1 MHNPFAPVTANLF
14 AVGLRDD
21 MLWQRGNI
29 DFSPYVRLF
38 VSLEE
43 AENYRGDSVME
54 LFEYYV
60 TDPDA
65 VVRQQEQ
72 RQTYIKAQM

>member
-21 MLWQRGNI
+21 MLWQRSNI

-65 VVRQQEQ
+65 VVHAHDEHRAYITEQ
-72 RQTYIKAQM
+72 

>member
-1 MHNPFAPVTANLF
+1 MHNPFAPVTPNLF

-21 MLWQRGNI
+21 MLWQRGNL

-38 VSLEE
+38 VSFEE

-65 VVRQQEQ
+65 VVRQQEH
-72 RQTYIKAQM
+72 RWAHIKAQ

>member
-21 MLWQRGNI
+21 MLWQRGNRH
-29 DFSPYVRLF
+29 FSPYVRLF
-38 VSLEE
+38 TSFEE
-43 AENYRGDSVME
+43 AEKYRGDSVLE

-60 TDPDA
+60 VDPDA